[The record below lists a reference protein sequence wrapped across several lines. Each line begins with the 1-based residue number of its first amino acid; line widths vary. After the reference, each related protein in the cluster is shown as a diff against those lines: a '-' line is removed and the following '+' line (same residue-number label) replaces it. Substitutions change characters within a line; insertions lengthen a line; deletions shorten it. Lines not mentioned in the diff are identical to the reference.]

1 MVVRLSRGAA
11 SVSELAA
18 PLDMSL
24 PSVMQHL
31 DVLQRSGLVRSEKI
45 GRVRRCRL
53 AARPDAHARGVDR
66 RAPRDLGEALR
77 PSLRRPRRRLL
88 RQSELLGLRWQHVD
102 TRARRVR
109 LRNAWVR
116 YEHSGEGK
124 SDLSTRRA
132 VPMTDRLAAEL
143 TRWRLRTS
151 FGDDEDLVFAH
162 PELGVPLDRTKVTRR
177 FQAACIEANVR
188 GMRKRASATRSPP
201 RSRRLACRCARFRS
215 TSGTSTSRRRRSTPT
230 MRRRRARSGDQ
241 AAFGRPTQPTGRRR
255 RSPKPEAGLTG

>member
-102 TRARRVR
+102 TRAQRIRV
-109 LRNAWVR
+109 RNAWVR

-188 GMRKRASATRSPP
+188 GIRFKPPPHVRHHARGGWRAAAHDSGVPRARRPQDDADLRPLCAVDARGRGDQPGVRATHTADGPASALS
-201 RSRRLACRCARFRS
+201 
-215 TSGTSTSRRRRSTPT
+215 
-230 MRRRRARSGDQ
+230 Q
-241 AAFGRPTQPTGRRR
+241 A
-255 RSPKPEAGLTG
+255 